1 MGIFE
6 DRSKKVKMQ
15 KQFDT
20 GRYDL
25 MEADAVRVLNYQF
38 GRNKQGERE
47 VWIERDDKGERFA
60 SRLIVLGVPYAV
72 RHEIY
77 TGKCYILRERGTV
90 RYWFLDRNDCGF
102 WLQNDSLQG
111 VITFTGD
118 EPERIQEWIRD
129 FTR

>member
-1 MGIFE
+1 MGILE
-6 DRSKKVKMQ
+6 DRSKEVKMQ

-25 MEADAVRVLNYQF
+25 VDADAVRVLDYQF

-47 VWIERDDKGERFA
+47 VWIERDDKGERFT
-60 SRLIVLGVPYAV
+60 SRLIVLGVPYPV

-77 TGKCYILRERGTV
+77 TGKCYILRERGTG

>member
-6 DRSKKVKMQ
+6 DQAKKVIMQ

-25 MEADAVRVLNYQF
+25 VDADAVRVLDYQF
-38 GRNKQGERE
+38 GHNEQGERE

-60 SRLIVLGVPYAV
+60 SRLIVLGETYPV
-72 RHEIY
+72 RREVY
-77 TGKCYILRERGTV
+77 SGKCYILRERGTG

-102 WLQNDSLQG
+102 WLQNDSFYG
-111 VITFTGD
+111 AETFSGE
-118 EPERIQEWIRD
+118 EPERIQNWLRD
-129 FTR
+129 FTH